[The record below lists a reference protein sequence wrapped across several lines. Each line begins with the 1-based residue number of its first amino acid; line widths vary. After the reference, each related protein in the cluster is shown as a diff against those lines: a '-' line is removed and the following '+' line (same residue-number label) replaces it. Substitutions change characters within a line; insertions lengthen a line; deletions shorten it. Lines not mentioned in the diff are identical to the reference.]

1 MFITAFYLTMD
12 LDSGDCSYASAG
24 HDPQYRVS
32 SGGVEELMPTGLPLG
47 LLEGFELD
55 VGTFTLAG
63 GESVVLFTD
72 GVINVKTSRGRLG
85 EEPFVQLLSREV
97 ADTSQILTE
106 RILVFLDRQG
116 QMDDDAVVLVLRRTT
131 VSLA

>member
-12 LDSGDCSYASAG
+12 LENGDCSYASAG

-32 SGGVEELMPTGLPLG
+32 SGELEELMPTGLPLG

-55 VGTFTLAG
+55 VGTFSLAV

-72 GVINVKTSRGRLG
+72 GVINVKTPNGRMG
-85 EEPFVQLLSREV
+85 EEPFVQLLIREM
-97 ADTSQILTE
+97 ADTSQILTD
-106 RILVFLDRQG
+106 RIFVFLDRQG
-116 QMDDDAVVLVLRRTT
+116 QMDDDAVVLVLRRN
-131 VSLA
+131 AIAG